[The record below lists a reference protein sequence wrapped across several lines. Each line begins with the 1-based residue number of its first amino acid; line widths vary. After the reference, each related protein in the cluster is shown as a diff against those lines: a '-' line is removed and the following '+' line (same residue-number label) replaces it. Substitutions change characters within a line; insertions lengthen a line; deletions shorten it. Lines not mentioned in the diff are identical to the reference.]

1 MDRRGRVAGPGSR
14 GPLRD
19 ARVVGGYEGR
29 ARRTSEGSV
38 TFRLLAGCGR
48 ISGHPEGGSDVN
60 GGGDPAQT
68 AQSKLTATAPPAER
82 QLTVL
87 QAKFAAY
94 LSWSQPFLHAL
105 ISGLDQRVTN
115 VIVCNRTENLNRFP
129 VRSVERIPTRYLVK
143 PRLGVL
149 AASYLRRT
157 WQPDV
162 MHAHFGWS
170 GLRLLLMKQMLRIPL
185 VVTFGGRDV
194 GLQMRLPDFDRLYAA
209 MLDATDAIICVSHD
223 LRTKL
228 IEAGADPDKI
238 HVVYRGADL
247 KQFAFVD
254 RSDRPVDA
262 PVRALMVGRIVEKKG
277 HRYALEALEP
287 LVTAGRNVHL
297 TVVGEGEAYH
307 EVRRLRRRLGLH
319 ANVELVG
326 PTDHD
331 GVRQHMARA
340 DFLVHCSV
348 TPTSGDVEGIPN
360 VVVEG
365 QAMGLP
371 VIGTVHGGIGEAV
384 RDGITGILV
393 PEREVAPLT
402 AAIEQLLDR
411 DLRLRLGREARAF
424 VDENFNLQRQVDQ
437 HVAIYE
443 KVVTQTRSDPEWK
456 VRNWLPDDYSALVDC
471 TLLAQ
476 NIRHPTEFSI
486 AELLERLV
494 WARRLEGRLN
504 AGAEFAAVPGGQ
516 ATFLPEAAQLAG
528 RERAGRQVGLLS
540 ALGSLLRTMLRRAV
554 GRQGSDVE
562 TTLEQLYNL
571 KGYMPQAV
579 KFPMKIGLG
588 RILAWAIERRHQARY
603 GQIGTLEEVDR
614 RIFEFFRAGGDL
626 QAYESAQQ
634 PPEEGSP

>member
-1 MDRRGRVAGPGSR
+1 MHAGS
-14 GPLRD
+14 
-19 ARVVGGYEGR
+19 
-29 ARRTSEGSV
+29 
-38 TFRLLAGCGR
+38 
-48 ISGHPEGGSDVN
+48 
-60 GGGDPAQT
+60 DPAQGPEDGPGT
-68 AQSKLTATAPPAER
+68 HDPRPPESPR
-82 QLTVL
+82 LTVL

-105 ISGLDQRVTN
+105 ISGLDEHVGN
-115 VIVCNRTENLNRFP
+115 VIICNRTENLDRFP

-157 WQPDV
+157 WRPDV

-209 MLDATDAIICVSHD
+209 MLDATDAIICVSED
-223 LRTKL
+223 LRSKL
-228 IEAGADPDKI
+228 IEAGADPERI
-238 HVVYRGADL
+238 HVVYRGTDL
-247 KQFAFVD
+247 KRFAYVD
-254 RSDRPVDA
+254 RSERPA
-262 PVRALMVGRIVEKKG
+262 EGPVRALMVGRIVEKKG
-277 HRYALEALEP
+277 HRFALEALEP
-287 LVTAGRNVHL
+287 LVTAGRDVHL
-297 TVVGEGEAYH
+297 TIVGEGEAYL

-319 ANVELVG
+319 GHVELVG
-326 PTDHD
+326 STDHH
-331 GVRQHMARA
+331 GVRRYMEQS

-348 TPTSGDVEGIPN
+348 TPPSGDVEGIPN
-360 VVVEG
+360 VVVEA

-384 RDGITGILV
+384 RDGETGILV
-393 PEREVAPLT
+393 PEREVEPLT
-402 AAIEQLLDR
+402 RAMERLLDR
-411 DLRLRLGREARAF
+411 ETRLRLGRQARAF

-456 VRNWLPDDYSALVDC
+456 VRNWLPDDYSNLVDM

-494 WARRLEGRLN
+494 WARRLEGRLS
-504 AGAEFAAVPGGQ
+504 AGGEFPPLPDPSS
-516 ATFLPEAAQLAG
+516 ATFMPEASQLAG
-528 RERAGRQVGLLS
+528 RDPATGRQVGLLR
-540 ALGSLLRTMLRRAV
+540 ALVGVVRGMVRRAF
-554 GRQGSDVE
+554 GHQQHGEPVE
-562 TTLEQLYNL
+562 STLEQLYNL

-588 RILAWAIERRHQARY
+588 RILAWAIERRHNARH

-626 QAYESAQQ
+626 QAYEAAQ
-634 PPEEGSP
+634 ERSEG

>member
-1 MDRRGRVAGPGSR
+1 MTAPTEAAGRAAGGPGLATS
-14 GPLRD
+14 
-19 ARVVGGYEGR
+19 GR
-29 ARRTSEGSV
+29 NQG
-38 TFRLLAGCGR
+38 
-48 ISGHPEGGSDVN
+48 
-60 GGGDPAQT
+60 
-68 AQSKLTATAPPAER
+68 APR
-82 QLTVL
+82 LTVL

-105 ISGLDQRVTN
+105 ISGLDEHVNN
-115 VIVCNRTENLNRFP
+115 VVLCNRTENLNRFP
-129 VRSVERIPTRYLVK
+129 VPNVERVPTRYLVK

-157 WQPDV
+157 WRPDV

-209 MLDATDAIICVSHD
+209 MLAGTDAIICVSKD
-223 LRTKL
+223 LRSKL
-228 IEAGADPDKI
+228 IEAGADPDRI
-238 HVVYRGADL
+238 HVVYRGTDL
-247 KQFAFVD
+247 SRFTYVD
-254 RSDRPVDA
+254 RSNRPADA

-277 HRYALEALEP
+277 HSYALRALEP
-287 LVTAGRNVHL
+287 LVTSGRKVHL

-319 ANVELVG
+319 SHVELVG
-326 PTDHD
+326 STDHN
-331 GVRQHMARA
+331 GVRQHMRDA

-348 TPTSGDVEGIPN
+348 TPESGDVEGIPN
-360 VVVEG
+360 VVVEA

-371 VIGTVHGGIGEAV
+371 VIGTLHGGIAEAV
-384 RDGITGILV
+384 RDGETGLLV
-393 PEREVAPLT
+393 PERVVPPLT
-402 AAIEQLLDR
+402 EAMEALLDR
-411 DLRLRLGREARAF
+411 ERRLDMGQQARRF
-424 VDENFNLQRQVDQ
+424 VDANFNLLNQVKQ

-443 KVVTQTRSDPEWK
+443 KVVTTTRSDPEWR
-456 VRNWLPDDYSALVDC
+456 VHNWLPDDYSALVDC

-504 AGAEFAAVPGGQ
+504 AGAEFETDPDGAAR
-516 ATFLPEAAQLAG
+516 AFLPEASQLAG
-528 RERAGRQVGLLS
+528 GADGRQVGLLS
-540 ALGSLLRTMLRRAV
+540 ALLSVGRAFVRRAL
-554 GRQGSDVE
+554 GRQEKGATVE

-588 RILAWAIERRHQARY
+588 RILAWAIERRHQAGH

-614 RIFEFFRAGGDL
+614 RVFEFFRAGGDL
-626 QAYESAQQ
+626 DAYEATHEHT
-634 PPEEGSP
+634 PAETLAAGDPLA

>member
-1 MDRRGRVAGPGSR
+1 MTGGPEPELGALTSR
-14 GPLRD
+14 
-19 ARVVGGYEGR
+19 A
-29 ARRTSEGSV
+29 
-38 TFRLLAGCGR
+38 
-48 ISGHPEGGSDVN
+48 SGE
-60 GGGDPAQT
+60 
-68 AQSKLTATAPPAER
+68 PP
-82 QLTVL
+82 LTVL

-105 ISGLDQRVTN
+105 ISGLDEHVGN

-129 VRSVERIPTRYLVK
+129 VPNVERIPTRYLVK

-157 WQPDV
+157 WRPDV

-194 GLQMRLPDFDRLYAA
+194 GLQMKLPDFDRLYAA
-209 MLDATDAIICVSHD
+209 MLDATDAIICVSQD

-228 IEAGADPDKI
+228 IEAGADPERI
-238 HVVYRGADL
+238 HVVYRGTDL
-247 KQFAFVD
+247 KRFSFVD
-254 RSDRPVDA
+254 RSDRA
-262 PVRALMVGRIVEKKG
+262 AHEPVRALMVGRIVEKKG

-287 LVTAGRNVHL
+287 LVTAGRNVRL

-307 EVRRLRRRLGLH
+307 EVRRMRRKLGLH
-319 ANVELVG
+319 THVEFVG
-326 PTDHD
+326 STDHD
-331 GVRQHMARA
+331 GVRKHMARA
-340 DFLVHCSV
+340 DFLVHPSV
-348 TPTSGDVEGIPN
+348 TPPSGDVEGIPN
-360 VVVEG
+360 VVVEA

-371 VIGTVHGGIGEAV
+371 VIGTRHGGIGEAV
-384 RDGITGILV
+384 RDGETGILV
-393 PEREVAPLT
+393 PEREVEPLT
-402 AAIEQLLDR
+402 AAIERLLDR
-411 DLRLRLGREARAF
+411 ECRLQLGRQARKF
-424 VDENFNLQRQVDQ
+424 VDAHFNLRRQVEQ

-456 VRNWLPDDYSALVDC
+456 VRNWLPDDYSALVDI

-504 AGAEFAAVPGGQ
+504 AGEFSAMPEAATT
-516 ATFLPEAAQLAG
+516 AFLPEAAQLAG
-528 RERAGRQVGLLS
+528 RDGPEERQVGLLS
-540 ALGSLLRTMLRRAV
+540 ALFTVARSMVRRTL
-554 GRQGSDVE
+554 GKQSSDE
-562 TTLEQLYNL
+562 STLEQLYNL

-588 RILAWAIERRHQARY
+588 RILAWAIERRHQARH
-603 GQIGTLEEVDR
+603 GQMGSLEEVDR
-614 RIFEFFRAGGDL
+614 RIFEFFRDGGDL
-626 QAYESAQQ
+626 QTYERAQDQ
-634 PPEEGSP
+634 RSEVST

>member
-1 MDRRGRVAGPGSR
+1 MNAPSELAALPVARASRPDGGPR
-14 GPLRD
+14 
-19 ARVVGGYEGR
+19 
-29 ARRTSEGSV
+29 
-38 TFRLLAGCGR
+38 
-48 ISGHPEGGSDVN
+48 
-60 GGGDPAQT
+60 
-68 AQSKLTATAPPAER
+68 
-82 QLTVL
+82 LTVL

-105 ISGLDQRVTN
+105 ISGLDERVGN
-115 VIVCNRTENLNRFP
+115 VIICNRTENLARFP

-157 WQPDV
+157 WRPDL

-194 GLQMRLPDFDRLYAA
+194 GLQMRLPDFDRLYDA
-209 MLDATDAIICVSHD
+209 MLNATDAIICVSRD

-228 IEAGADPDKI
+228 IEVGADPERI
-238 HVVYRGADL
+238 HVVYRGTDL
-247 KQFAFVD
+247 EEFGFVD
-254 RSDRPVDA
+254 RSARPANA

-277 HRYALEALEP
+277 HRFALEALEP
-287 LVTAGRNVHL
+287 LVSAGHDVHL

-307 EVRRLRRRLGLH
+307 EVRRQRRRLGLH
-319 ANVELVG
+319 GHVELVG

-331 GVRQHMARA
+331 GVREQMARA
-340 DFLVHCSV
+340 DFLLHCSV
-348 TPTSGDVEGIPN
+348 TPPSGDVEGIPN
-360 VVVEG
+360 VIVEA

-384 RDGITGILV
+384 RDGETGLLV
-393 PEREVAPLT
+393 PERAVEPLT
-402 AAIEQLLDR
+402 EAIRTLLDR
-411 DLRLRLGREARAF
+411 DLRLKLGRQARSFVEAHF
-424 VDENFNLQRQVDQ
+424 TLQSQIDQ

-456 VRNWLPDDYSALVDC
+456 VANWLPDDYSSLVDC

-504 AGAEFAAVPGGQ
+504 AGAEFATIPQ
-516 ATFLPEAAQLAG
+516 PSFLPEASRLSG
-528 RERAGRQVGLLS
+528 RRGRRERQVGLLP
-540 ALGSLLRTMLRRAV
+540 ALLGVARSLLRRAFRRGEPEDAAV
-554 GRQGSDVE
+554 ES
-562 TTLEQLYNL
+562 TLEQLYNL

-588 RILAWAIERRHQARY
+588 RILAWAIERRHQAPQ
-603 GQIGTLEEVDR
+603 GPTGTLEEVDR
-614 RIFEFFRAGGDL
+614 RIFEFFQAGGDL
-626 QAYESAQQ
+626 EAYESGQDRRGEA
-634 PPEEGSP
+634 G